1 MRHQDMRDAAGT
13 EERARTRMRAV
24 DELIDQDE
32 GAGRQLR
39 FK

>member
-1 MRHQDMRDAAGT
+1 
-13 EERARTRMRAV
+13 MRAA

-39 FK
+39 LNELQADSETRSVTLAR